1 MARAPRADDATE
13 LLRTKCAV
21 LARKYADLV
30 ERLGRRSPHDLAI
43 HRLGALGVRITGAA
57 LALVSG
63 GKIQVGNARFVQLA
77 RSIKG
82 PLTTAEPDGAPSYEN
97 LRALVLGWSER
108 LLRERTPAV
117 ELRYRDAASDAL
129 VSLRLERNVQ
139 AAEPVTLV
147 VAEDVSEDAR
157 RDRELARTRQALL
170 DRERLRV
177 LGELAA
183 SIAHDLGN
191 TLRGASFQLAALREK
206 TLTPDSR
213 VQALRAVEQRVE
225 IASEMIARLHDFA
238 RSGVVGESAVRLDRI
253 VAQAVA
259 LVDIDFHSSA
269 APVTVRTSIPD
280 LPALRGSVAELALL
294 FVNLLRNAR
303 DAMADG
309 GTVTITARR
318 ERNALIVTVA
328 DEGTGLPSAVQ
339 ARLFEP
345 FFTTKGSRGTGLG
358 LWLAAG
364 TMERLGGS
372 IRAANRSRRGAV
384 FVLTFPLERPVPRR
398 RRLRGARRNASRT

>member
-206 TLTPDSR
+206 TLTPASR